1 MAKTIEALK
10 KADEERRHQMGEFI
24 PPRKIVDLKWTPQ
37 SEIEN
42 QRLRQN
48 LLRLIPER
56 NIRAILFASC
66 NEGEGAS
73 TVIIHFASALAS
85 GGEKVLLVDANLRTP
100 SLHAALNVGRDNG
113 FTDLML
119 GRSTLARVIKET
131 KLPNLSV
138 ISSGTPHSGPVSLLE
153 SDSLEAYVAGMKERA
168 QWILFDAPP
177 LSRFM
182 DAVVLG
188 SRVDGIVMV
197 VEAEKTRWEVA
208 EVSRQRIIQGNGNVL
223 GAVLNK
229 RRYPVPDWFYKR
241 M

>member
-10 KADEERRHQMGEFI
+10 KADEERRHQTGEFI
-24 PPRKIVDLKWTPQ
+24 PPRKIMDLKLTPQ
-37 SEIEN
+37 AEIEN

-56 NIRAILFASC
+56 NIKAILFASC

-73 TVIIHFASALAS
+73 TVILHFASALAS
-85 GGEKVLLVDANLRTP
+85 GGEKVLLVDANLRSP

-119 GRSTLARVIKET
+119 GRSTLTRVIKET
-131 KLPNLSV
+131 KIPNLSV
-138 ISSGTPHSGPVSLLE
+138 ISSGTPHPGPISLLE
-153 SDSLEAYVAGMKERA
+153 SDSLEAYVAGMKEKA

-177 LSRFM
+177 LARFM
-182 DAVVLG
+182 DAIVLA
-188 SRVDGIVMV
+188 SRVDGVVMV

-208 EVSRQRIIQGNGNVL
+208 EASRQRIIEGNGNVL

-229 RRYPVPDWFYKR
+229 RRYPVPDWFYKK

>member
-10 KADEERRHQMGEFI
+10 KADEERRHQTGELI
-24 PPRKIVDLKWTPQ
+24 PLRKIMDVKWTPQ
-37 SEIEN
+37 AEIEN
-42 QRLRQN
+42 QQLRHN

-56 NIRAILFASC
+56 NIKAILFASC

-73 TVIIHFASALAS
+73 TVITHFASALAS

-100 SLHAALNVGRDNG
+100 SLHAAFNVGRDNG

-119 GRSTLARVIKET
+119 GKSTLAGVIKET

-138 ISSGTPHSGPVSLLE
+138 ISCGTPHPLPMVLLE
-153 SDSLEAYVAGMKERA
+153 SNSLEAHVAGMKEKA

-177 LSRFM
+177 LIRFM
-182 DAVVLG
+182 DAIVLA
-188 SRVDGIVMV
+188 SRVDGAVLV

-208 EVSRQRIIQGNGNVL
+208 EASRQRIIQGGGNVL